1 MKSSLTAA
9 NAVSQLKKKKP
20 KGEEAS
26 SSGSGDAV
34 KGKKKK
40 KGSRVAGDLRIGA
53 QNSPI
58 PAPPKFLYNGT

>member
-20 KGEEAS
+20 KGEDAS

-40 KGSRVAGDLRIGA
+40 KRVAGDLRIGA